1 MKEPKQDLSELVDIR
16 DVVIDKTLPKEA
28 RIASYLEQI
37 KNPYCFRV
45 GNVKV
50 NVSYANTEKTL
61 DDNVISLLA
70 SL

>member
-1 MKEPKQDLSELVDIR
+1 MKEPRADLSELVDIR

-45 GNVKV
+45 GNAKV